1 MSNLLFFNTNTQIN
15 SDKLAYCLFKDLND
29 AFYQFKMIQDRD
41 KIAGAVPGR
50 KDSLTLLILLVL
62 HRSKV
67 KENRKL
73 WRFNSVNIR
82 SDHLISSDFDRLV
95 QLSNPP
101 LGSKKVVIPESKSL
115 SMNCHRCSWTV
126 KNKFLNLH
134 AECTAM

>member
-1 MSNLLFFNTNTQIN
+1 MSNLLFYNTNTQIN

-73 WRFNSVNIR
+73 WQFNSVNIR
-82 SDHLISSDFDRLV
+82 RDQPHLIR
-95 QLSNPP
+95 P
-101 LGSKKVVIPESKSL
+101 
-115 SMNCHRCSWTV
+115 
-126 KNKFLNLH
+126 
-134 AECTAM
+134 